1 MHKILE
7 KEKLFFVVILK
18 VSDAK
23 GRIRSRIRN
32 RIRILIRI
40 RFKGTDTST
49 GYFSFICRP

>member
-40 RFKGTDTST
+40 RFKGTDTGT